1 MVKEFMEKRKIN
13 ISELPKDVP
22 NFDETYE
29 QKQTL
34 VKKWLVNWI
43 TSGLSN
49 SSIKENDILPTKAE
63 LSEHLGVSL
72 GTVQNAIRSVED
84 EGYLKSKQRT
94 GTMISNCTNPINTTN
109 KSTSKRDKTVIAI
122 KKYIIENNLNE
133 GKSLP
138 SSRKMA
144 EILDISVNTARLA
157 YEYLEFEGIIQS
169 ISQFGRDAKRIVKNK
184 PNIKFENYSKDSI
197 ICADTLVTKLTKEI
211 KTYIFS
217 NYNLGDKIPSL
228 EDLAE
233 KFEVSIKTIHDVISN
248 LSKEGILIS
257 RRGRYG
263 TILAK
268 NSDINTNIEDIMFA
282 KAGDA
287 ITYSYQKIEQE
298 LVNLIINNY
307 KVGDKLP
314 SMQELSLKFDVST
327 NTIRKALTSLEEQ
340 GYVAFERGRFGGTF
354 VLDTPEGENTEAYQW
369 LAISPDYIQTN
380 N

>member
-1 MVKEFMEKRKIN
+1 MEKRRIN

-22 NFDETYE
+22 NFNETYE

-43 TSGLSN
+43 TSGLNN

-94 GTMISNCTNPINTTN
+94 GTMISNCTNPINTSS
-109 KSTSKRDKTVIAI
+109 KSTSKRDKTVFTI
-122 KKYIIENNLNE
+122 KKYIVENNLKE

-144 EILDISVNTARLA
+144 EILNISVNTTRLA
-157 YEYLEFEGIIQS
+157 YEYLEFEGILTS
-169 ISQFGRDAKRIVKNK
+169 ISQFGRDAKRIVKIV
-184 PNIKFENYSKDSI
+184 PNVKINISASESI
-197 ICADTLVTKLTKEI
+197 NSADTLVIKLNEEI
-211 KTYIFS
+211 KTYIF
-217 NYNLGDKIPSL
+217 NNFQIGEKIPSL
-228 EDLAE
+228 EYLSE

-263 TILAK
+263 TIFAK
-268 NSDINTNIEDIMFA
+268 NPNNALNLEETMFA
-282 KAGDA
+282 SAEDA

-298 LVNLIINNY
+298 LINLIINNY
-307 KVGDKLP
+307 KVGEKLP
-314 SMQELSLKFDVST
+314 SMQELSYKFDVST
-327 NTIRKALTSLEEQ
+327 NTIRKALSSLEEQ
-340 GYVAFERGRFGGTF
+340 GYVTFERGRFGGTF
-354 VLDTPEGENTEAYQW
+354 VLETPESENKEAYQW
-369 LAISPDYIQTN
+369 LAISPDYIQTQN
-380 N
+380 